1 MKWNH
6 SMLYNFLSV
15 CTTHPLISIYR

>member
-1 MKWNH
+1 MAMA
-6 SMLYNFLSV
+6 MLYNFLSV